1 MRAGFVSFEVL
12 ERSVTDSG
20 EQRKTEWI
28 EGQSL
33 EDFLDK
39 DDSSKTVEG
48 YPAPQR
54 VYIRLIK
61 DKK

>member
-1 MRAGFVSFEVL
+1 
-12 ERSVTDSG
+12 VTDAS

-33 EDFLDK
+33 EDFLDPN
-39 DDSSKTVEG
+39 DTSKTVEG

-54 VYIRLIK
+54 VYVRLIK
-61 DKK
+61 DKENGRK